1 MARGCDPESELLLKA
16 SQGERFHDRTRK
28 AQLISLGKMNNDVIN
43 DVVTYALPPR
53 NMVTWSSLPVL
64 DRFGTQT
71 MVYNQGPLP
80 SAEPSTGFQ
89 DFDLNLMSL
98 TLRTL
103 AKLRITAEVQPKYHG
118 QWLYRHQTIS
128 AL

>member
-53 NMVTWSSLPVL
+53 NMECGQSHSLVEDMFVNVPDWIGQVRGL
-64 DRFGTQT
+64 DRSGSRTERCRG
-71 MVYNQGPLP
+71 N
-80 SAEPSTGFQ
+80 EPSFSGPFTCSSE
-89 DFDLNLMSL
+89 D
-98 TLRTL
+98 
-103 AKLRITAEVQPKYHG
+103 AW
-118 QWLYRHQTIS
+118 WLP
-128 AL
+128 